1 MSNANIPFNFWYGP
15 YIKSLFVLANTINP
29 GKDFTVQQTSDAMQ
43 CYIISMARLLPGD
56 DYIREKWMNFIKMTP
71 DVANLLLKDLPR
83 FFSIN
88 PTYANTMQ
96 TQGSKFL
103 YYASQS
109 RESMF
114 IWVYLLQAYIFII
127 FNQESRIPTLN
138 QMKEIYNPDMMSKYD
153 WGNPIWFVIH
163 MSALH
168 GPILTSITDK
178 VEDYKAMLNCLQYLL
193 PCPKCR
199 AHLSENLK
207 YFSIDRYP
215 KSNEGLFR
223 ASWELHN
230 KVNVEKDK
238 PTPALDFNTALNI
251 YMPK

>member
-1 MSNANIPFNFWYGP
+1 MSSNIPFQFWYGP
-15 YIKSLFVLANTINP
+15 YMKSLFILANTINP
-29 GKDFTVQQTSDAMQ
+29 GKDFSVQQTSDAMQ

-56 DYIREKWMNFIKMTP
+56 SEIRQKWMKFIQMPP
-71 DVANLLLKDLPR
+71 DVANTLFRILPR
-83 FFSIN
+83 FFSVY
-88 PTYANTMQ
+88 PQYKQVMLS
-96 TQGSKFL
+96 QGNEFLRFASESK
-103 YYASQS
+103 
-109 RESMF
+109 ESMF
-114 IWVYLLQAYIFII
+114 IWVYLLQAYIYSI
-127 FNQESRIPTLN
+127 FNQESSIPSLN
-138 QMKEIYNPDMMSKYD
+138 QMKEIYNPELMSKYD

-168 GPILTSITDK
+168 GPILTNITDK
-178 VEDYKAMLNCLQYLL
+178 IEDYKALLNCLQYLL

-199 AHLSENLK
+199 AHLAQNLL

-238 PTPALDFNTALNI
+238 PSPALDFYTALKL
-251 YMPK
+251 YMP